1 MIAQGLVLMAIG
13 MGMVF
18 IFLSIMILV
27 MNIESALMKPL
38 ARLIPE
44 PEEKKVVKAKK
55 TISEDHEDVAIAIA
69 AVKSFVK

>member
-18 IFLSIMILV
+18 VFLVVLIKTMDIM
-27 MNIESALMKPL
+27 SALIKPL

-44 PEEKKVVKAKK
+44 PEEKVVVKAKK
-55 TISEDHEDVAIAIA
+55 VISEDHEDVAIAIA